1 MASCTSPLVSKKGL
15 PISRVIARAISL
27 LRSVMMSPTRFRISP
42 RLGAGILRHESK
54 AALAASTAAAT
65 SSADESGKWPIR
77 SDWRA
82 GLRLS
87 KVAPEAASTHWP
99 LM

>member
-1 MASCTSPLVSKKGL
+1 
-15 PISRVIARAISL
+15 
-27 LRSVMMSPTRFRISP
+27 MMSPTRFRISP
-42 RLGAGILRHESK
+42 RLGAGIRRQLSN
-54 AALAASTAAAT
+54 AALAASTALAT

-87 KVAPEAASTHWP
+87 KVAPSAASTHWP